1 MILHFFDFNKQSVRI
16 HMENA
21 VFSPTSI
28 QLRIANITKKHAE
41 NHEIH
46 CKNEK
51 KEK

>member
-1 MILHFFDFNKQSVRI
+1 
-16 HMENA
+16 MENA

-51 KEK
+51 KKKYIHLSAWRGSKAK